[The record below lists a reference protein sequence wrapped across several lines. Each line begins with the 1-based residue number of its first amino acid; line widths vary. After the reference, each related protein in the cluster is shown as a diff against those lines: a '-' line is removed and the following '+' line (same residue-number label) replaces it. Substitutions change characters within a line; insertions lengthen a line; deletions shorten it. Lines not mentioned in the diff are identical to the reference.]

1 MKNRLMDTF
10 LSWIKLSL
18 PAEVIENLLAENPAM
33 IELIF
38 EELSSEDDDNLQ
50 VAVNCI
56 VELIT
61 ISRIRRNNF
70 GSFLDLVVSRVQTLQ
85 EHVSKV
91 IASGDF
97 ERADQFTEIFV
108 ELGFSN
114 MESIIDQGSPLLD
127 ILLALLEMEDST
139 CYA

>member
-1 MKNRLMDTF
+1 MDTF